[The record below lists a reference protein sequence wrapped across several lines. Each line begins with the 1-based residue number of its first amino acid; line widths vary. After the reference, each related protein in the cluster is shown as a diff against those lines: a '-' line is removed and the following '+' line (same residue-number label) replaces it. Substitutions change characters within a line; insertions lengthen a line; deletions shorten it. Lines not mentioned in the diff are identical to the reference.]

1 MTDPNNGTAS
11 GGMLIPNSISPDN
24 QTRSDARLGYFDGF
38 IDSRPNF
45 HVATGKHVYRLL
57 VEHSNSTQGEIL
69 IKGVEVSIFSLM
81 NHNEAISNM
90 ILVCP

>member
-1 MTDPNNGTAS
+1 
-11 GGMLIPNSISPDN
+11 MLIPNNISPDN

-57 VEHSNSTQGEIL
+57 VDNANKSPDGLL
-69 IKGVEVSIFSLM
+69 IKGVEVSSCL
-81 NHNEAISNM
+81 S
-90 ILVCP
+90 P